1 MSMLAD
7 SARQDALVLLGLEQP
22 IWERFFTVAPLVVV
36 GTREPNGDY
45 DLAPKHMA
53 MPMGWGNRFGFVCT
67 PRHRTYSNA
76 RREGAFTVTY
86 PRPSQVVLASLAASP
101 RCEDQTKPIVEALPT
116 FPAQMVDGLFVEDG
130 YLFLGC
136 TLERIVDGFGKN
148 SLIVGEIVEA
158 YVREEALRI
167 SEREDQEV
175 VRDMPLLAYL
185 APGNFARIHEA
196 QAFPFPEGLQR

>member
-1 MSMLAD
+1 MLAD
-7 SARQDALVLLGLEQP
+7 STHQDTLVPLGLEQP

-36 GTREPNGDY
+36 GTREPDGGY

-53 MPMGWGNRFGFVCT
+53 MPMGWDNRFGFVCT

-76 RREGAFTVTY
+76 RRKGAFTVTY

-116 FPAQMVDGLFVEDG
+116 FPAQVVDGLFIEDG

-136 TLERIVDGFGKN
+136 TLERVVDGFGEN

-158 YVREEALRI
+158 YVREEALRV

-185 APGNFARIHEA
+185 APGYFARICEA
-196 QAFPFPEGLQR
+196 QAFPFPEGLHR